1 MITNLN
7 YMGAEFK
14 GFGRLLTE
22 VLTIDNRVIYSV
34 LSHAKA
40 YPAVHTAAE
49 PCRMSLRI
57 RGTLEFSSRKSEK
70 IRILKVCQKS
80 REVKNEHYAQP

>member
-7 YMGAEFK
+7 YMGADFK

-34 LSHAKA
+34 LCHAKA
-40 YPAVHTAAE
+40 YPAVHTAGE

-57 RGTLEFSSRKSEK
+57 RGTLEFSSSK
-70 IRILKVCQKS
+70 IRKNQSFKS
-80 REVKNEHYAQP
+80 LSEAMGGQI